1 MLEPKD
7 FVINNSLSAEDL
19 RYHADVDG
27 NSYVIDPN
35 LMVQAAIKAAE
46 DFAVQIKQFEEWE
59 RQKRVVLWNHVL
71 GKNQGGAVGECLAS
85 AYCKLLDDRVVK
97 NPHESG
103 SPDFFPLIENTIPFL
118 KNPTRNAYLDG
129 GFDAKSS
136 KMPELGFMQ
145 VEASSHHRNTS
156 TVLVS
161 GWNYIGKVPNILA
174 CFFCNSLDK
183 SDWKIQ
189 SLPKN
194 DDSKPTSNARLL
206 PSGKHKIRKNWVFLH
221 KSVVPPR
228 EKKNIVEYGLVPLVE
243 IRQRLEPPST

>member
-7 FVINNSLSAEDL
+7 FVINNNLAIEDL

-27 NSYVIDPN
+27 SSYVIEPE
-35 LMVQAAIKAAE
+35 LMVRAAIKATE
-46 DFAVQIKQFEEWE
+46 DFAIQIQQFEEWE

-71 GKNQGGAVGECLAS
+71 EKNKGGAVGECLAS
-85 AYCKLLDDRVVK
+85 AYCELLGGKVVK

-103 SPDFFPLIENTIPFL
+103 SPDFFPLIENTKAFL
-118 KNPTRNAYLDG
+118 SAPTRKAYLDG

-136 KMPELGFMQ
+136 KIPDLGFMQ
-145 VEASSHHRNTS
+145 IEASSHHRNTS

-161 GWNYIGKVPNILA
+161 GWNYVGKVPHILA

-189 SLPKN
+189 SIPTN
-194 DDSKPTSNARLL
+194 DESKPTSNARLL
-206 PSGKHKIRKNWVFLH
+206 PSGRHKIRKNWVFLH

-228 EKKNIVEYGLVPLVE
+228 EKKNILEYGLVPLLE
-243 IRQRLEPPST
+243 IRENMNPPST